1 MTPVRHGWTCRRR
14 QKETVVHRLTR
25 RDVLRASAGAAAAVP
40 IAALGVDA
48 AEAAP
53 VPEHRDGAVLDRAG
67 HRPVMFAI
75 HDPKRGQVSIL
86 RGTKEVVVK
95 DRRLVARLLRA
106 THRHGHQHKW

>member
-1 MTPVRHGWTCRRR
+1 MDHAAGE
-14 QKETVVHRLTR
+14 KETVVHKLTR
-25 RDVLRASAGAAAAVP
+25 RDVLRASAGAAAVVP

-53 VPEHRDGAVLDRAG
+53 VPERRDGALLDKAG
-67 HRPVMFAI
+67 HRAVMFAV
-75 HDPKRGQVSIL
+75 HDPKRGEVSIL

-106 THRHGHQHKW
+106 SHKHGHQHTW

>member
-1 MTPVRHGWTCRRR
+1 MPLETT
-14 QKETVVHRLTR
+14 KETVVHRLTR

-40 IAALGVDA
+40 IVALGVDA

-53 VPEHRDGAVLDRAG
+53 VPEGRDSAVLDRAG

-75 HDPKRGQVSIL
+75 HDPQRGEVSIL
-86 RGTKEVVVK
+86 RGTREVVVK

-106 THRHGHQHKW
+106 THKHGQQHKW

>member
-1 MTPVRHGWTCRRR
+1 M
-14 QKETVVHRLTR
+14 HRLTR

-53 VPEHRDGAVLDRAG
+53 VPERHDKELLERAG
-67 HRPVMFAI
+67 NRPLLFAI
-75 HDPKRGQVSIL
+75 HDPQRGEVSIL
-86 RGTKEVVVK
+86 RGTKEVIVK

-106 THRHGHQHKW
+106 THRHGRQNQW